1 MKKIMMISVL
11 LFLFAGV
18 NACPVC
24 ERNKPEILKGIT
36 HGSGPES
43 NWDYLIVGAIAV
55 LALFSLFY
63 SVKWL
68 INPNEKN
75 PDHIKYSLF
84 NEQ

>member
-1 MKKIMMISVL
+1 MKKIILISIL
-11 LFLFAGV
+11 LFSIDWV

-55 LALFSLFY
+55 LALSSLFY
-63 SVKWL
+63 AVKWL
-68 INPNEKN
+68 INPNENN

>member
-1 MKKIMMISVL
+1 MKKFMMISVL
-11 LFLFAGV
+11 LFSFAAAH
-18 NACPVC
+18 ACPVC

-43 NWDYLIVGAIAV
+43 NWDYLIVSVIAV
-55 LALFSLFY
+55 LALVSLFY

-84 NEQ
+84 NEN